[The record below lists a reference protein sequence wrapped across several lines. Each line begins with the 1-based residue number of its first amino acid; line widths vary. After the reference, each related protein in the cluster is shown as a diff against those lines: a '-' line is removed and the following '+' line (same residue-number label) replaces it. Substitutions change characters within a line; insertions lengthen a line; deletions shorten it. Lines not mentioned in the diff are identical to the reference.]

1 MRLLQTGLLLLLI
14 AATVVE
20 AAPRNRRAMR
30 RSRQATTTNNYVR
43 SYQTTP
49 STSYRPAANTYV
61 PGRVL
66 ASSVT
71 VVPSTPAASAL
82 PADVKAQDFVAM
94 APVDTPAPQLSPSDV
109 ESTSDALPSVEA
121 SDTSDVAES
130 PVVNDSQVQAASH
143 DEPAEEP
150 AEAAAAPVEVTAAEP
165 AVVQTATP
173 QNSAMAELNYTR
185 SRRGLPALI
194 EDPALS
200 AVAWQKASIQ
210 ANRGA
215 MFHPGGSMGG
225 ARFEGVGMGPQF
237 ITCYQYSNVGTYAGA
252 ATVVGRNGQR
262 YHCLL
267 IR

>member
-14 AATVVE
+14 AVTVVE

-49 STSYRPAANTYV
+49 STSYRPADNTYV

-71 VVPSTPAASAL
+71 VVPSTPTASAS
-82 PADVKAQDFVAM
+82 PAVVKAQDVVAM

-109 ESTSDALPSVEA
+109 ESTGDALPSVEA
-121 SDTSDVAES
+121 SESTSVAES
-130 PVVNDSQVQAASH
+130 VVVNDSQVQAASH
-143 DEPAEEP
+143 DEPV
-150 AEAAAAPVEVTAAEP
+150 EAAASPVEVTAAAP
-165 AVVQTATP
+165 AVVRTTP

-185 SRRGLPALI
+185 SQRGLPALI